1 MRKLLTTFVCVWF
14 TLAVWAGDGIYEKL
28 QQIPQISE
36 IQKLDVKPFQEYY
49 QFWFEQPVDHSD
61 PAKGTFRQRVLLGHK
76 QSDAPVIVELEG
88 YNIWSSEEG
97 ELAGK
102 HCPSRPSGDGGYLDF
117 RFYDLLRSRSSGICT
132 GE

>member
-61 PAKGTFRQRVLLGHK
+61 PAPFFRSKCAGRRDSLGKPDH
-76 QSDAPVIVELEG
+76 Q
-88 YNIWSSEEG
+88 
-97 ELAGK
+97 AG
-102 HCPSRPSGDGGYLDF
+102 CR
-117 RFYDLLRSRSSGICT
+117 
-132 GE
+132 

>member
-49 QFWFEQPVDHSD
+49 Q
-61 PAKGTFRQRVLLGHK
+61 
-76 QSDAPVIVELEG
+76 
-88 YNIWSSEEG
+88 SS
-97 ELAGK
+97 
-102 HCPSRPSGDGGYLDF
+102 
-117 RFYDLLRSRSSGICT
+117 SRSIIPIPRKGLSGNGCCWGINNRMLR
-132 GE
+132 